1 MIRIDGLKWDER
13 KGIILEKKIGE
24 WRKNMWWIIKI
35 LKKERKRIE
44 KNIRIKREEKEW
56 KRIEKLGKMKGIGD
70 EKRRKEGKRI
80 GDRENEKLMKDWKKE
95 KGRKFKGWD
104 IGKKVKEKRE
114 YERGDEINIRKF

>member
-104 IGKKVKEKRE
+104 IGKKVKKKGNMKEVMK
-114 YERGDEINIRKF
+114 